1 MGIIIQGSLEEVA
14 VVLDPNHAQ
23 ELDQDQNLDLD
34 LLQMKDHTSEDV
46 MAAEI
51 AIGRAGIA
59 LNQNHDLHQGIAKR
73 GDVTTMEK
81 IVKEIRLN
89 QDHVHEVRSNT
100 YTDQIELYILMCKVP
115 AKC

>member
-23 ELDQDQNLDLD
+23 ELDPTLDQDQNLDLD

-59 LNQNHDLHQGIAKR
+59 LNQNHDLHQGIVKR

-81 IVKEIRLN
+81 IVKEIRPN
-89 QDHVHEVRSNT
+89 QDHVHEVKMELYLYRSNRVIFS
-100 YTDQIELYILMCKVP
+100 QV
-115 AKC
+115 

>member
-23 ELDQDQNLDLD
+23 ELDPTLDQDQNLDLD

-59 LNQNHDLHQGIAKR
+59 LNQNHDLHQGIVKR

-81 IVKEIRLN
+81 IVKEIRPN
-89 QDHVHEVRSNT
+89 QDHVHEVKVELYPYRSNRVIFC
-100 YTDQIELYILMCKVP
+100 QV
-115 AKC
+115 